1 MEALSPSERVGG
13 GAMVEVAF
21 TSSGSSSATT
31 TAAEA
36 EGASTTVPRRLG
48 GELFVVRDGLP
59 YAGVAPPPPALPQV
73 QATTSGGG
81 GGGKISPAVLFIIV
95 ILAVVFFISGLLHL
109 LVRLLMKKQ
118 HRRGEGGGGSAAGVS
133 RSAAGDDGGGGD
145 AALQRQLQQLFHL
158 HDSGL
163 DQAFIDAL
171 PVFAYREI
179 VVGGGGDGDK
189 EPFDCAVCLC
199 EFDAEDRLRLLPLC
213 GHAFHLHCIDTWLL
227 SNSTCPLC
235 RGVLFVPGLTAENNP
250 MFDFDEGLEEG
261 RLSED
266 CDYGF
271 GLAGQKATE
280 GMQTPGTEKRV
291 FPVRLGKFKNVGTQ
305 GAVEGGIG
313 NANGAILRREEGESS
328 SSSLDARRCFSM
340 GTYQYVLGT
349 SELRVSL
356 QPDRMR
362 NGGGGVTR
370 ARPAGLSSV
379 NAEIMEGKKICAR
392 NKGESF
398 SVSKIWQ
405 WSNLKGKLPTGSDE
419 CSEAGS
425 LPWMKRGGI
434 GDTSNISPFPDSG
447 QTTECPSLTQTS
459 GSTIFSSYR
468 RRSDDASW
476 PVSGVVGTDKMDCW
490 SLAIEYSCQDHVR
503 CPFFFCVSVGFH

>member
-1 MEALSPSERVGG
+1 MP
-13 GAMVEVAF
+13 
-21 TSSGSSSATT
+21 
-31 TAAEA
+31 
-36 EGASTTVPRRLG
+36 
-48 GELFVVRDGLP
+48 
-59 YAGVAPPPPALPQV
+59 
-73 QATTSGGG
+73 
-81 GGGKISPAVLFIIV
+81 I
-95 ILAVVFFISGLLHL
+95 
-109 LVRLLMKKQ
+109 Q
-118 HRRGEGGGGSAAGVS
+118 HK
-133 RSAAGDDGGGGD
+133 
-145 AALQRQLQQLFHL
+145 
-158 HDSGL
+158 
-163 DQAFIDAL
+163 AFIDAL

-266 CDYGF
+266 CDIRF
-271 GLAGQKATE
+271 GLPGQKATE
-280 GMQTPGTEKRV
+280 GLQTPATEKRV
-291 FPVRLGKFKNVGTQ
+291 FPVRLGKFKNIGTQ
-305 GAVEGGIG
+305 GCVEGGIG
-313 NANGAILRREEGESS
+313 NANGAVLRREEGESS

-356 QPDRMR
+356 QPDRIR

-425 LPWMKRGGI
+425 LPWMKKGGI
-434 GDTSNISPFPDSG
+434 GDTSNI
-447 QTTECPSLTQTS
+447 
-459 GSTIFSSYR
+459 
-468 RRSDDASW
+468 
-476 PVSGVVGTDKMDCW
+476 
-490 SLAIEYSCQDHVR
+490 
-503 CPFFFCVSVGFH
+503 

>member
-1 MEALSPSERVGG
+1 MPGWLLRRPRCRSCRLRRVG
-13 GAMVEVAF
+13 
-21 TSSGSSSATT
+21 
-31 TAAEA
+31 
-36 EGASTTVPRRLG
+36 RR
-48 GELFVVRDGLP
+48 R
-59 YAGVAPPPPALPQV
+59 
-73 QATTSGGG
+73 
-81 GGGKISPAVLFIIV
+81 GKISPAVLFIIV

-118 HRRGEGGGGSAAGVS
+118 HRRGGGGGAAAGVS
-133 RSAAGDDGGGGD
+133 RSAAGDDAGGGGD

-235 RGVLFVPGLTAENNP
+235 RGVLFVPGLTENNP

-266 CDYGF
+266 CDNGF
-271 GLAGQKATE
+271 GYPGHKATE

-305 GAVEGGIG
+305 GAVEGGGIG
-313 NANGAILRREEGESS
+313 NANGAVLRREEGESS

-356 QPDRMR
+356 QPDRIR

-370 ARPAGLSSV
+370 ARPTGLSSV

-434 GDTSNISPFPDSG
+434 GDTSN
-447 QTTECPSLTQTS
+447 
-459 GSTIFSSYR
+459 
-468 RRSDDASW
+468 
-476 PVSGVVGTDKMDCW
+476 M
-490 SLAIEYSCQDHVR
+490 
-503 CPFFFCVSVGFH
+503 